1 MLLKMSTHPNQTQ
14 TDNFVTNMTK
24 KYCLQADKRSTR
36 IDRKRKDID
45 HNDRILSNSNIKLRN
60 ALDDV
65 HASKSHPPNKPLS
78 YLNF

>member
-60 ALDDV
+60 AFDNIQAFNEIDCLGITI
-65 HASKSHPPNKPLS
+65 PM
-78 YLNF
+78 